1 MILLLQDNF
10 KDIFY
15 YQNLC
20 TSAGISPEK
29 IISLI
34 DSSFIEQYFKNQLID
49 IVIISAKFYNF
60 YTSSILEKYN
70 IPKIIISDV
79 SENLKTIRLISNKS
93 LKYIYK
99 NSTISQVKYL
109 LDLDS
114 LKSNNLGLKKIV

>member
-34 DSSFIEQYFKNQLID
+34 DLSFIEQYFKKQLID

-79 SENLKTIRLISNKS
+79 SENLKTIRLISNKN